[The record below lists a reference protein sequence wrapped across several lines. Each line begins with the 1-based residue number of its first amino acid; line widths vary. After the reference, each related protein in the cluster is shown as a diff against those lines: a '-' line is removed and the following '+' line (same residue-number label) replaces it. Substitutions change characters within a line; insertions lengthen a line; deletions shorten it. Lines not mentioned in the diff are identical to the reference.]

1 MKTYTHPAAA
11 LFTIVKTWR
20 QPKCPSTEESMWY
33 TCTQNTTQFIKNEIN
48 ATCSDMGRG
57 GRDDHRKGNQGKKQ
71 GITSLRNLK
80 TNDTDKL
87 IYKTEIDLQI

>member
-1 MKTYTHPAAA
+1 MKTYMHPAAA

-57 GRDDHRKGNQGKKQ
+57 VEMITGR
-71 GITSLRNLK
+71 GIRERNRVSLLCG
-80 TNDTDKL
+80 
-87 IYKTEIDLQI
+87 I